1 MSSTKYEDYAGFV
14 TDESHFQLTRS
25 DTISS
30 ISTNATAPN
39 LLGPGRTVGLLF
51 DRLGA
56 HVEKFLNIGA
66 HRRGLGPK
74 AVGQE
79 IRRLLR
85 HNETTIVER
94 HSGFAYQFTA
104 KEEKALRKLCE
115 RLLKYARFV
124 HKYIICALWLLLLL
138 LKAQNPLHAI
148 SGTGRN
154 HKSHD

>member
-124 HKYIICALWLLLLL
+124 HTYIICALC
-138 LKAQNPLHAI
+138 
-148 SGTGRN
+148 SYFCC
-154 HKSHD
+154 